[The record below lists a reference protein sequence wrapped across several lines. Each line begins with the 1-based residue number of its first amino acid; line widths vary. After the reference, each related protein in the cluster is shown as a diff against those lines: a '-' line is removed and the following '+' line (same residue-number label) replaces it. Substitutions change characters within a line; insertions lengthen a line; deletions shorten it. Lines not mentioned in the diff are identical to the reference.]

1 MGRLAVWGDR
11 RDGFHTSETCDMVRD
26 HAARDGFEM
35 MCEVRWGA
43 MLLLQISIH
52 HELHTIGLSIRRAPA

>member
-1 MGRLAVWGDR
+1 MGRLASLGRSARWVP
-11 RDGFHTSETCDMVRD
+11 HVRD

-35 MCEVRWGA
+35 MCERWGA

>member
-11 RDGFHTSETCDMVRD
+11 RDGFHTSDH